1 MKQSTV
7 GEGRQLNPL
16 RGNSTRFAAT
26 QPASRQLNPL
36 RGLRI
41 WDLRR
46 LFHLRWKGLKH
57 IAPLKVK

>member
-26 QPASRQLNPL
+26 QPASRLE
-36 RGLRI
+36 
-41 WDLRR
+41 DL
-46 LFHLRWKGLKH
+46 GLKN
-57 IAPLKVK
+57 AKPLKVK